1 MKLNYKT
8 FGQGD
13 PLIILHGLFG
23 TLDNWQTFAKHFAS
37 HYSVYLVDQRNHG
50 RSPHTPDMNY
60 PAMAED
66 LKQFMEA
73 NWIYQSHI
81 IGHSMGGK
89 AAMQFAL
96 EYPDM
101 VDKLVVVDIAPKA
114 YTPAHQAIYDA
125 LLSVDLDQISERREA
140 DAILKPKIADRAIR
154 QFLLKNL
161 SRKPGQGYRWKMN
174 LEALHRH
181 YGEIL
186 GAISSD
192 DPYEGPTLFI
202 RGERSDYIT
211 DADRAAIEALFP
223 NASIETVRA
232 AGHWV
237 HAEQPGAMQRLISD
251 FLER

>member
-8 FGQGD
+8 FGHGD

-23 TLDNWQTFAKHFAS
+23 TLDNWQTFGKHFAT
-37 HYSVYLVDQRNHG
+37 HYSVYLLDQRNHG

-73 NWIYQSHI
+73 NWIYRSHI

-114 YTPAHQAIYDA
+114 YAPAHQAIYDA
-125 LLSVDLDQISERREA
+125 LLSVDLDRISERSEA
-140 DAILKPKIADRAIR
+140 DAMLKPRVPDLDIR

-186 GAISSD
+186 GTVNSD
-192 DPYEGPTLFI
+192 HPYEGPTLFI

-211 DADRAAIEALFP
+211 DTDRTAIEALFP
-223 NASIETVRA
+223 NASIETVRD

-237 HAEQPGAMQRLISD
+237 HVEQPGAMQRLISD
-251 FLER
+251 FLES